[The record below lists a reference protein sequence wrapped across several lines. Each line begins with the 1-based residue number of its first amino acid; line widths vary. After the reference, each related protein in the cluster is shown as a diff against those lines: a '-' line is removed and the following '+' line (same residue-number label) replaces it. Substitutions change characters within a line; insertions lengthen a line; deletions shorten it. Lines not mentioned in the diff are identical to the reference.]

1 MYASPKWRFL
11 QLEFLEIEVVAKE
24 IKECN
29 NAKFLLESRNLS
41 LIHRIS
47 ETFFG

>member
-1 MYASPKWRFL
+1 MYVNKSNWRDF
-11 QLEFLEIEVVAKE
+11 EKLEIEVVAKE

-47 ETFFG
+47 EIFFG

>member
-1 MYASPKWRFL
+1 MYVSPKWRFL

-29 NAKFLLESRNLS
+29 NAKFSFETRNLS
-41 LIHRIS
+41 LISRIS
-47 ETFFG
+47 ETLFG